1 MNEQE
6 LKLAYEARKPI
17 LKKYGE
23 YVLATIFDE
32 LKIRLGS
39 LAKADKFLQIPP
51 TPRVKETDS
60 FLEKALVRKK
70 KSIPLTEITDQVG
83 VRFVV
88 LLLKDISLIGEIIN
102 SIDSWSSSKDR
113 DYEQERLEK
122 PDYFAYQSD
131 HYVVTNK
138 NSFDYHEINI
148 PAGVSCEIQ
157 IRTILQHA
165 YAEMAHQSDYKPSI
179 KLPAEEQK
187 QIKRS
192 LAKGSALIETA
203 DDVFKEIQNYF
214 ASYDSHTIALLTKA
228 SELYQRMCGE
238 IASPE
243 SRLNIVITDTYREQL
258 KNLTTDVLDVWVNKN
273 QELITAI
280 IKAHRDDSV
289 FYRDSFIIILGWLV
303 TNHRISVP
311 KSWPIDNQYL
321 EDFYT
326 HMGVSTDGVF

>member
-17 LKKYGE
+17 LRKYGE

-32 LKIRLGS
+32 LKTCLGS
-39 LAKADKFLQIPP
+39 LDKTDKFLQIPP
-51 TPRVKETDS
+51 VPRVKETDS

-70 KSIPLTEITDQVG
+70 KSNPLTEITDQVG
-83 VRFVV
+83 LRFVV
-88 LLLKDISLIGEIIN
+88 LLLKDINIVGQIIK
-102 SIDSWSSSKDR
+102 SIHSWESSKNR

-138 NSFDYHEINI
+138 ISFEYEDINI
-148 PAGVSCEIQ
+148 PAGISCEIQ

-203 DDVFKEIQNYF
+203 DDVCKEIQNHF
-214 ASYDSHTIALLTKA
+214 ATYDTHTDSLLTKA
-228 SELYQRMCGE
+228 SELYKRICGE
-238 IASPE
+238 IATPK
-243 SRLNIVITDTYREQL
+243 SRLNLLISDVYREEL
-258 KNLTTDVLDVWVNKN
+258 KDLTTDTLDEWVNKN
-273 QELITAI
+273 KTLIAAI
-280 IKAHRDDSV
+280 INTHRDDSV
-289 FYRDSFIIILGWLV
+289 FYRDSFVIILGWLV
-303 TNHRISVP
+303 TNYRISVP
-311 KSWPIDNQYL
+311 KAWPIDNQYL

-326 HMGVSTDGVF
+326 HMGVSTDEVF

>member
-6 LKLAYEARKPI
+6 LKQAYEARKPI
-17 LKKYGE
+17 LRKYGE
-23 YVLATIFDE
+23 YVLETICDE
-32 LKIRLGS
+32 LKTRLGS

-51 TPRVKETDS
+51 LPRVKETDS

-70 KSIPLTEITDQVG
+70 KSTPLTEITDQVG

-88 LLLKDISLIGEIIN
+88 LLLKDISLIGDIIN
-102 SIDSWSSSKDR
+102 SVDSWSSSKDR

-148 PAGVSCEIQ
+148 PAGISCEIQ

-179 KLPAEEQK
+179 KLPSEEQK

-203 DDVFKEIQNYF
+203 DDVFKEIQNHF
-214 ASYDSHTIALLTKA
+214 TSYDSHTFALLTKA
-228 SELYQRMCGE
+228 SELYKNISGE
-238 IASPE
+238 IVSPE
-243 SRLNIVITDTYREQL
+243 SLS
-258 KNLTTDVLDVWVNKN
+258 
-273 QELITAI
+273 LIHI
-280 IKAHRDDSV
+280 
-289 FYRDSFIIILGWLV
+289 
-303 TNHRISVP
+303 
-311 KSWPIDNQYL
+311 
-321 EDFYT
+321 
-326 HMGVSTDGVF
+326 